1 MSKENKKVTKSKNF
15 RYNACWITFK
25 KKTDFPHYNII
36 PFHKR
41 LRAHIPRLQQQP
53 LRTEQRLKAPN
64 PSSKHQPLKK
74 AGLKA

>member
-1 MSKENKKVTKSKNF
+1 ML
-15 RYNACWITFK
+15 AGLH
-25 KKTDFPHYNII
+25 KKTDFPQSNII